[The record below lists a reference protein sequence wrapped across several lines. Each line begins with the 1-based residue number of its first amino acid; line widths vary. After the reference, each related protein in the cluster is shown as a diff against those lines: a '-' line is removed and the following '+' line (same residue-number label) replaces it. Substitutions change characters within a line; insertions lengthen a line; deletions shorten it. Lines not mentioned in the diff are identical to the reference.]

1 MNKIGQPPLACD
13 MVPLSGA
20 WRKHWRRPSAGR
32 GPGAPRPCSWPRP
45 RPLPNP
51 SQQDA
56 PNHRRTET
64 GLAGNCVVAPVGIG
78 VTFTEARCSGLVF
91 SHARIGIWAGLG
103 CCGPVSASMEI
114 CLLPRRQV
122 TAAPTPPRIQG
133 PARDAPA
140 FRLKCP
146 HTPIVPRA
154 ECMWEIK
161 KIFFLPPNLFFTA
174 PGRHLLAAAIFLWHS
189 CRKPSNFRWCGGH
202 LSSS

>member
-1 MNKIGQPPLACD
+1 MI
-13 MVPLSGA
+13 PLSGA

-103 CCGPVSASMEI
+103 CCGPVLASAD
-114 CLLPRRQV
+114 CALLPRRQV
-122 TAAPTPPRIQG
+122 TAAPTPPRILG

-146 HTPIVPRA
+146 HTSIVPRA
-154 ECMWEIK
+154 DFC
-161 KIFFLPPNLFFTA
+161 FYRPSTVHTA

-189 CRKPSNFRWCGGH
+189 YRKPSNLRGGGGH
-202 LSSS
+202 LPSL